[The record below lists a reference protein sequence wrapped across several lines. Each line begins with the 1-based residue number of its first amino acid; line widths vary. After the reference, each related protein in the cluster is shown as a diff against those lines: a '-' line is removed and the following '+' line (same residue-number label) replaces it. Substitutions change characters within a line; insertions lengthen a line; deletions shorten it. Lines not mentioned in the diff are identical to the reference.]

1 MSSVCAAAPPAT
13 NSGVHGASPSS
24 SPSTAELC
32 PVLSLTHTYV
42 CINPSV
48 TTLSVCLS
56 LRSDVGLDPCD
67 QHRHHGLPHHQFG
80 EHPTRQEVSGVMK
93 LVDMVSVST
102 DCRHES
108 HRCNS
113 CRSVDLRH

>member
-24 SPSTAELC
+24 SPSMAELC

-48 TTLSVCLS
+48 RAGATGGREGAS
-56 LRSDVGLDPCD
+56 P
-67 QHRHHGLPHHQFG
+67 PHS
-80 EHPTRQEVSGVMK
+80 R
-93 LVDMVSVST
+93 
-102 DCRHES
+102 
-108 HRCNS
+108 
-113 CRSVDLRH
+113 